1 LATRSRVPF
10 SSTDLARAARILV
23 LRSRREATG
32 LFAGN
37 YVSAFRGSGREFD
50 ESRPYVPGDDIRSID
65 WNATARNQQP
75 FVKRFREE
83 RDQTLLFALDV
94 SGSMRFG
101 TTGSSKA
108 ETAAQALAL
117 VVAAAGRAGD
127 RSGAIAFGDS
137 VRAEVPTGR
146 GSSHGLRV
154 IRAAVEWASQPEGPT
169 RLAAGLRTIRTR
181 ARRRSVVFALSDFRD
196 PDRAAVRAELAE
208 LAQRHDLIAAP
219 ILDPVD
225 EELPRVGALRIS
237 DPERPGVTRVL
248 HTSRPRTRRRYRAA
262 ALAWRARLEGDL
274 RLAGAEVLWLR
285 TDRSPLFALGR
296 FFAERAARRAAA

>member
-1 LATRSRVPF
+1 MDSPARAVVSAA
-10 SSTDLARAARILV
+10 DLARAVRLLAV
-23 LRSRREATG
+23 RSRWEATG

-37 YVSAFRGSGREFD
+37 YASAFRGSGLEFE
-50 ESRPYVPGDDIRSID
+50 ESRPYAPGDDVSALD
-65 WNATARNQQP
+65 WSATARTGELY
-75 FVKRFREE
+75 VKRFREE
-83 RDQTLLFALDV
+83 RNQTLLFALDI

-127 RSGAIAFGDS
+127 RSGAIAFGDGL
-137 VRAEVPTGR
+137 RAEVPTGR

-154 IRAAVEWASQPEGPT
+154 IRAAVEWASCPEGLT
-169 RLAAGLRTIRTR
+169 RLAAGLRSIRTR
-181 ARRRSVVFALSDFRD
+181 ARRRSVIFALSDFRD

-208 LAQRHDLIAAP
+208 LARRHDLIAAP

-237 DPERPGVTRVL
+237 DPERPGVTHVL
-248 HTSRPRTRRRYRAA
+248 HTGRPRTRRRYRAA
-262 ALAWRARLEGDL
+262 AMAWRAQLERDL

-296 FFAERAARRAAA
+296 FFAERAARRAPA